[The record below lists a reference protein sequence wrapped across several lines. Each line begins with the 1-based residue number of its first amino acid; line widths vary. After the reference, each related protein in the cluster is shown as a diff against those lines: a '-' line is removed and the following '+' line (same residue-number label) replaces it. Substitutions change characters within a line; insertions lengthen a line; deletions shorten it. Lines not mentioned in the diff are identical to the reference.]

1 MNFVGCLLS
10 LSDREK
16 FQDLL
21 TLMMKKLTE
30 ALNNGQ
36 EAEAVELLIEL
47 AETDLS
53 FFRKQIVDVLGAM
66 LQIAEADRIV
76 FEEGTRHLK
85 IEFVITLAESRERA
99 LGMIRKLPQFINRLF
114 GVLLKMLLDID
125 DEVVWHR
132 AEVEHEAAG

>member
-1 MNFVGCLLS
+1 MFDAKLTQGIRQAS
-10 LSDREK
+10 K

-36 EAEAVELLIEL
+36 EATTPEALELLIEL

-76 FEEGTRHLK
+76 
-85 IEFVITLAESRERA
+85 
-99 LGMIRKLPQFINRLF
+99 
-114 GVLLKMLLDID
+114 
-125 DEVVWHR
+125 
-132 AEVEHEAAG
+132 

>member
-1 MNFVGCLLS
+1 MPDSGKFVCLIQNS
-10 LSDREK
+10 LREFRQASK
-16 FQDLL
+16 DLL

-36 EAEAVELLIEL
+36 EATTPEALELLIEL

-76 FEEGTRHLK
+76 
-85 IEFVITLAESRERA
+85 
-99 LGMIRKLPQFINRLF
+99 
-114 GVLLKMLLDID
+114 
-125 DEVVWHR
+125 
-132 AEVEHEAAG
+132 

>member
-1 MNFVGCLLS
+1 MPDSGQFVCLIQNS
-10 LSDREK
+10 LREFRQASK
-16 FQDLL
+16 DLL

-76 FEEGTRHLK
+76 
-85 IEFVITLAESRERA
+85 
-99 LGMIRKLPQFINRLF
+99 
-114 GVLLKMLLDID
+114 
-125 DEVVWHR
+125 
-132 AEVEHEAAG
+132 

>member
-1 MNFVGCLLS
+1 
-10 LSDREK
+10 
-16 FQDLL
+16 
-21 TLMMKKLTE
+21 MMKKLTE

-36 EAEAVELLIEL
+36 EATTPEALELLIEL

-125 DEVVWHR
+125 DEVVWQR